1 MSSHEFKSKTGKL
14 IAACK
19 LEFIRAVKLGQSLV
33 GAGFLN
39 DKRSTIHRELGEWL
53 VTQIQLG
60 KVTVSSDYIEDRIIE
75 LKKLDG
81 KIELLDQEIRELK
94 SPCREDGV
102 AP

>member
-1 MSSHEFKSKTGKL
+1 MSSHEYKSKTGKF
-14 IAACK
+14 IAACR
-19 LEFIRAVKLGQSLV
+19 LEFIRAFKLGQTLI

-53 VTQIQLG
+53 IAQIQLG
-60 KVTVSSDYIEDRIIE
+60 KITISSDYIQDRVME